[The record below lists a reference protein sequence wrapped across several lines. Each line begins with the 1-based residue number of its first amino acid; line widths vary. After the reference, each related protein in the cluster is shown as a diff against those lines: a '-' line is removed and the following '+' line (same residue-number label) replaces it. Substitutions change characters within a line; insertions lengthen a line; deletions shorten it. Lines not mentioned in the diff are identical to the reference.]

1 MLIQMSSSVPA
12 RTVIID
18 DDQRARNL
26 LSEIISLRA
35 DVEVVGSIPNRA
47 EAVERILSSHPDLL
61 SNILALA
68 ELIRELTAQ
77 NGSYIRYL
85 PVKVREKIILRK
97 VDDVSWFEA
106 HGKYVQLHTGDGS
119 QVIRHPM
126 HSLESRLNP
135 ARFIRVS
142 RWAIINIDHVNYLE
156 PWSNGEWA
164 ITMRTGHRVISTESY
179 RKGLQSLLK
188 AG

>member
-1 MLIQMSSSVPA
+1 MSSSVPA

-18 DDQRARNL
+18 DDERARNL
-26 LSEIISLRA
+26 LNEIISLRA
-35 DVEVVGSIPNRA
+35 DVEVVGSVANRG
-47 EAVERILSSHPDLL
+47 EAVERLLATHPDLL
-61 SNILALA
+61 ANVLALA
-68 ELIRELTAQ
+68 ELIRELTQSGPYA
-77 NGSYIRYL
+77 RYL
-85 PVKVREKIILRK
+85 PVKVRERIILRK

-135 ARFIRVS
+135 AKFIRVS

-164 ITMRTGHRVISTESY
+164 ITMRTGQRVISTESY